1 MQGSYRVQSRRDYAP
16 SSLEGEWYIS
26 SGLISNDVINNA
38 LRAHASWQGREQV
51 RLSPALVYQRRGKFS
66 FEPDILY
73 KNELFIPKPGTPAMD
88 MNIVD
93 VLKSRNNWIGRVDY
107 IKELFPEI
115 SLLALQKLHGLELV
129 IANEYML
136 HEAGHFLAYD
146 VCAKQR
152 EGYFSVMG
160 KTAWPLVYLEEL
172 RADLNAFGFAAQL
185 LAPEKA
191 AQIFLYNVMLRFGVH
206 REGIVQKQQAP
217 YGLVPYLLFHLLQD
231 LGFLS
236 VCQQHGRRSFNLT
249 SLETNQLTAVMC
261 ACARHAEQ
269 ELNAP
274 ELTKTTALEKAI
286 VAAKY
291 VRNRLDDTAMTEL
304 YDLVMNQPAISAGR
318 RDTLTDS

>member
-1 MQGSYRVQSRRDYAP
+1 M
-16 SSLEGEWYIS
+16 SSE
-26 SGLISNDVINNA
+26 LICNDVINSA

-51 RLSPALVYQRRGKFS
+51 RLAPALVYQRHGTFS
-66 FEPDILY
+66 SEPDILY
-73 KNELFIPKPGTPAMD
+73 KKDLFISKRGTPAMD

-93 VLKSRNNWIGRVDY
+93 ILKSRNNWISRIGC
-107 IKELFPEI
+107 IKEIFPES
-115 SLLALQKLHGLELV
+115 SLLVLQKLSGLEPI

-172 RADLNAFGFAAQL
+172 RADLNSFGFAVQL
-185 LAPEKA
+185 LEPEKA
-191 AQIFLYNVMLRFGVH
+191 TQIFLYNMMLRFGVH
-206 REGIVQKQQAP
+206 RQGIVQEQQAP

-231 LGFLS
+231 FGFLS
-236 VCQQHGRRSFNLT
+236 ICQQHGRSSFKFV
-249 SLETNQLTAVMC
+249 SLETDQLIAIMR

-269 ELNAP
+269 ELNGP
-274 ELTKTTALEKAI
+274 ELTKTTSLERAI

-291 VRNRLDDTAMTEL
+291 VRNRLDDTAMAKL
-304 YDLVMNQPAISAGR
+304 YGLVMNQPA
-318 RDTLTDS
+318 TMLVTEKP